1 MSVQC
6 RYCRKLGHYKSTCP
20 KLMVHPAYES
30 AMKKG
35 LGVALTKEE
44 QRAVDAKNRARIEGA
59 ERHNT
64 FLERQERRKEYDA
77 TRSVELRELHGPYW
91 YRIVKDKKEDT
102 DVARFMRQKEKEQQ
116 MRKDEEYLKNMALI
130 EKEADERLK
139 REELMRDIRRTKMTE
154 KALRRDEHK
163 QAMADLEEWEAYCT
177 RDESERYYAACFR
190 T

>member
-1 MSVQC
+1 V
-6 RYCRKLGHYKSTCP
+6 
-20 KLMVHPAYES
+20 VDPAYAS

-44 QRAVDAKNRARIEGA
+44 QRAVDVNNRVRTDAAK
-59 ERHNT
+59 RHKV
-64 FLERQERRKEYDA
+64 FLERQQLRKEYDA
-77 TRSVELRELHGPYW
+77 TRSVELLELHGPYW

-102 DVARFMRQKEKEQQ
+102 DVARFMRQKEEEQQ

-130 EKEADERLK
+130 EKEADNRLK

-163 QAMADLEEWEAYCT
+163 QATADMEEWEAYCT
-177 RDESERYYAACFR
+177 RDESARYYAACFR
-190 T
+190 A